1 MGVFQEKE
9 TIRFLLMVED
19 KISQV
24 SVPIRIVKRKVQ
36 EVQVKP
42 RGLELYLALQQFFVH
57 RAPSAYHC
65 LPTIMKAP

>member
-1 MGVFQEKE
+1 MGVFEEKE

-36 EVQVKP
+36 EVQVKL
-42 RGLELYLALQQFFVH
+42 RGLE
-57 RAPSAYHC
+57 
-65 LPTIMKAP
+65 M

>member
-1 MGVFQEKE
+1 MGVVQEKE

-36 EVQVKP
+36 EVQVKL
-42 RGLELYLALQQFFVH
+42 RGLE
-57 RAPSAYHC
+57 
-65 LPTIMKAP
+65 M